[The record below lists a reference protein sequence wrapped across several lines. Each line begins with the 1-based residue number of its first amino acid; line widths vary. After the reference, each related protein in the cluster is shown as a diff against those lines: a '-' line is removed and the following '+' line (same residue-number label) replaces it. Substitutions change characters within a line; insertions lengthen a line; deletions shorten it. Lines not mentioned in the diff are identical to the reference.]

1 MKRAKNIGKESII
14 IRTAASFSGKGY
26 IHRIVFEDIQGD
38 MTNNS
43 HILRRMIFTDAAEV
57 LVKVMSKHQ

>member
-1 MKRAKNIGKESII
+1 MKRAKDIGKESII
-14 IRTAASFSGKGY
+14 IRTAAAFSGKGY

-43 HILRRMIFTDAAEV
+43 HILCGMIFTDAAVV
-57 LVKVMSKHQ
+57 LVECHV